1 MSNNIVQNNNNIIE
15 NNLTSNNI
23 NSLPQLTLETNKM
36 IEMNK
41 IDEIKKILL
50 VQNKILEQ
58 IVQSQIS
65 ILKKIL

>member
-1 MSNNIVQNNNNIIE
+1 
-15 NNLTSNNI
+15 
-23 NSLPQLTLETNKM
+23 M

-65 ILKKIL
+65 ILKKIR